1 MFDRKTSI
9 TIESPP
15 NDLEAT
21 MQKLALVVSL
31 VGLALMM
38 SGFVIRFFYHLT
50 WSLPGVSVL
59 PLVMLLHPDTGT
71 LGLEAMSAGIV
82 LLALLPTARVL
93 LALWLYLRQRSWLN
107 SLAALVVLV
116 ELLISMRAGS

>member
-1 MFDRKTSI
+1 MSDRKTSI

-38 SGFVIRFFYHLT
+38 GGFAIRFFNHLT

-59 PLVMLLHPDTGT
+59 PLAMLLHPGT
-71 LGLEAMSAGIV
+71 SALGLEAMSAGIV

-93 LALWLYLRQRSWLN
+93 LALWLYLRQRNWLN